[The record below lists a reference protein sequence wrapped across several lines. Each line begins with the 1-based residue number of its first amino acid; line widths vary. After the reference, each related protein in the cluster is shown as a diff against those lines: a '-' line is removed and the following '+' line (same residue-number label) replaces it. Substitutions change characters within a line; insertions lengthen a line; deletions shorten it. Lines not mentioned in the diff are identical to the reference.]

1 MLAEIAIAPLR
12 NPDRLPDTRGRECP
26 EQPGPLWLCVH
37 FPDLSRDV
45 LALPADRPVAVI
57 EVVKGRSL
65 LQATNLCA
73 TGYGLAPG
81 LPLSAAYALCPDLV
95 IAERDP
101 DRERQALERL
111 ARCALDFTPWVS
123 LDLAPALLLEIRG
136 SLKLFGGLKALTSR
150 LVDRLAA
157 LGHRA
162 QCAATP
168 SPYASALLAR
178 RGRAD
183 AVERVEELRSV
194 LGDLPS
200 VALGLDER
208 TQERLL
214 KVGLATLRD
223 LWRLPR
229 EGLARRYGADLLLRL
244 DRAAGLRATPLR
256 EFRSPPCFHGR
267 FELPS
272 ETDRLAYF
280 FPAIEQ
286 LLQRLSDFLHERDA
300 GLTRLHLGLEH
311 RDRPPTR
318 LKQGSRR
325 PERSAAHFGRLLH
338 ERLERVQLPAPVCA
352 VELSSSALVPWTAVA
367 VDLFGQRADE
377 AADWQQLLDQLEA
390 RLGPQALKPLA
401 LRADHR
407 PERACDGSDQG
418 LATPSGLTPRPL
430 WLLPRPRPVSRGE
443 LAAIR
448 PQPERIESGWWDA
461 AGIRRDYHIATNR
474 RGAKLW
480 VYRELQNP
488 AQWYLHGLFG

>member
-1 MLAEIAIAPLR
+1 
-12 NPDRLPDTRGRECP
+12 
-26 EQPGPLWLCVH
+26 
-37 FPDLSRDV
+37 
-45 LALPADRPVAVI
+45 
-57 EVVKGRSL
+57 VKGRPL
-65 LQATNLCA
+65 LQAPNLCA

-111 ARCALDFTPWVS
+111 ARCALGFTPWVS
-123 LDLAPALLLEIRG
+123 LDFAPALLLEIRG
-136 SLKLFGGLKALTSR
+136 SLKLFGGLEVLTNR
-150 LVDRLAA
+150 LVERLGA

-162 QCAATP
+162 ECAATP
-168 SPYASALLAR
+168 SPYASVLLAR
-178 RGRAD
+178 QGRAA
-183 AVERVEELRSV
+183 AVERTEELRSM

-200 VALGLDER
+200 AALGLDER
-208 TQERLL
+208 THERLL
-214 KVGLATLRD
+214 KPGLATLRD

-229 EGLARRYGADLLLRL
+229 EGLVRRYGTELLLRL
-244 DRAAGLRATPLR
+244 DRAAGLLATPLR
-256 EFRSPPCFHGR
+256 EFRSPPRFDAR

-272 ETDRLAYF
+272 ETDHLAYF

-286 LLQRLSDFLHERDA
+286 LLQRLSTFVHERDA
-300 GLTRLHLGLEH
+300 GLTRLHLVLEH

-338 ERLERVQLPAPVCA
+338 ERLERLPLPAPVCA
-352 VELSSSALVPWTAVA
+352 VGVSSAALVPWVAVA
-367 VDLFGQRADE
+367 ADLFGQRADE

-390 RLGPQALKPLA
+390 RLGPQALKPLT

-407 PERACDGSDQG
+407 PERACGGAEQG
-418 LATPSGLTPRPL
+418 LMAPSGLAPRPL
-430 WLLPRPRPVSRGE
+430 WLLARPRSVPRDE
-443 LAAIR
+443 LAVIR

-461 AGIRRDYHIATNR
+461 AGIRRDYHIATDR

-480 VYRELQNP
+480 IYRELQNP
-488 AQWYLHGLFG
+488 ARWYLHGLFG

>member
-1 MLAEIAIAPLR
+1 MLAEVAITSLR
-12 NPDRLPDTRGRECP
+12 SPDRVPDDPRGVCSGS
-26 EQPGPLWLCVH
+26 PGPLWLCAH

-45 LALPADRPVAVI
+45 LPLPADRPAAVI
-57 EVVKGRSL
+57 ETAKGRPL
-65 LQATNLCA
+65 LQATNIWA
-73 TGYGLAPG
+73 AGYGLAPG

-123 LDLAPALLLEIRG
+123 LDFAPALLLEIRG
-136 SLKLFGGLKALTSR
+136 SLNLFGGLNALTSR
-150 LVDRLAA
+150 FVDRLAA

-162 QCAATP
+162 VCAATP
-168 SPYASALLAR
+168 SPYASSLLAR
-178 RGRAD
+178 RGRAA
-183 AVERVEELRSV
+183 AVEHVEGLRSA
-194 LGDLPS
+194 LGDLPGA
-200 VALGLDER
+200 ALGLDER
-208 TQERLL
+208 THERLL
-214 KVGLATLRD
+214 KAGLATLRD

-229 EGLARRYGADLLLRL
+229 EGLVRRYGTELLLRL
-244 DRAAGLRATPLR
+244 DRAAGLLATPLR
-256 EFRSPPCFHGR
+256 EFRSPPCFHAR

-272 ETDRLAYF
+272 ETDRLAFF

-300 GLTRLHLGLEH
+300 GLTRLHLALEH

-325 PERSAAHFGRLLH
+325 PERAAAHFGRLLH
-338 ERLERVQLPAPVCA
+338 ERLERLPLPAPVCA
-352 VELSSSALVPWTAVA
+352 VAVSSAALVPWAAVA
-367 VDLFGQRADE
+367 TDLFGQRADE

-390 RLGPQALKPLA
+390 RLGPQALKPLG

-407 PERACDGSDQG
+407 PERACGGTAQA
-418 LATPSGLTPRPL
+418 LAAPSGLALRPL
-430 WLLPRPRPVSRGE
+430 WLLARPRPVPRRE
-443 LAAIR
+443 LAVIR

-461 AGIRRDYHIATNR
+461 AGIGRDYHVATDR

-480 VYRELQNP
+480 IYRELEHP
-488 AQWYLHGLFG
+488 DRWYLHGLFG